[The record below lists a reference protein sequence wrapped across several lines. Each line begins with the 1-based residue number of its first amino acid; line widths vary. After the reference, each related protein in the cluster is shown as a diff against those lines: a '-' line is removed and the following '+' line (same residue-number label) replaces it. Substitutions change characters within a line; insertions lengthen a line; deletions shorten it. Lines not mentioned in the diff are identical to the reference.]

1 MGEPRLT
8 IHVQG
13 GKVRIGHW
21 PDPGRERLLVGRT
34 PDQALRL
41 VVLLHNLC
49 PTAHRLAALLAL
61 GRQPWPDDER
71 LLAQEILGEHALVM
85 LRDWPVALG
94 LSPDGAALRG
104 LADLTPDRLRRLS
117 QDLFGMPADRFL
129 LIDDL
134 AAMTAPAV
142 PVHLFRTVA
151 DWPIPAGDGPA
162 GTDPTFFP
170 RCADDPLIASEQARG
185 GVTLA
190 LRMLARLREA
200 ARLIVELTTGHHAPR
215 FRAGA
220 DGVGVVEAARG
231 RLIHR
236 VRVEGGIIQAYTI
249 ETPTGAMAGPDG
261 FLQHLLTAALAA
273 PAGLR
278 EKVLAIALSAADPCL
293 PVQVE
298 REAA

>member
-13 GKVRIGHW
+13 DKVRIGHW
-21 PDPGRERLLVGRT
+21 PGTGRERLLVGRT
-34 PDQALRL
+34 PDEALRL
-41 VVLLHNLC
+41 VILLHNLC
-49 PTAHRLAALLAL
+49 PSAHRLAALLAL
-61 GRQPWPDDER
+61 GRQPRPDDER

-104 LADLTPDRLRRLS
+104 LGALTPDRLLRLER
-117 QDLFGMPADRFL
+117 DLFGMPAAQFL
-129 LIDDL
+129 LIDDIGPH
-134 AAMTAPAV
+134 AAPAG
-142 PVHLFRTVA
+142 PIAMFRLVA
-151 DWPIPAGDGPA
+151 DWPVPPGPGPVA
-162 GTDPTFFP
+162 ADPTYFA
-170 RCADDPLIASEQARG
+170 RCTDDPLIASEQARG

-215 FRAGA
+215 FRAGV

-249 ETPTGAMAGPDG
+249 ETPTGAMGGPDG